1 MVNDNAMRCTNCGVD
16 NIAGAKF
23 CNQCATPL
31 RRVCPKC
38 AHLNAPD
45 AKFCA
50 ECAEALTADVSKS
63 SKQPVRIARERTD
76 SEQTDS
82 DPTDGERKTVTA
94 LFADI
99 KGSTELEQNLDPEEA
114 RAIVDPALKLMIDAV
129 RRYDGYI
136 VQSTGDG
143 IFALFGAPVA
153 HEDHPNRA
161 LYAALRMQEEL
172 RQHGSRLQAEG
183 RAPVE
188 IRVGVN
194 TGEVVVRSIHTGKGQ
209 VEYTPIGHTTNLASR
224 LQTIARTGSIVVSD
238 ATRKLCEGYFSLKPL
253 GATKVKGVIEPVN
266 VYEVTGLGPL
276 RTRLQRSAGRGFT
289 RFVGREREMD
299 AMKAAA
305 QQAKAGRGQIVAAVA
320 EPGVGKSRL
329 FYEFM
334 ATAQSGWM
342 VLEAF
347 SVSHGKAS
355 AYLPVIELL
364 CNYFK
369 ISSND
374 DDRTR
379 REKVAGR
386 LAILDPSL
394 ESTRPFIF
402 TLLGIVEGDEH
413 HRLWE
418 QNLDRLDEYLHEL
431 QKNDPLG
438 QMDAQIRRRRT
449 LDAIKR
455 ILLRESLNQP
465 LMLIFEDLH
474 WLDEDTQ
481 ALLNLLADSIATAR
495 ILLLVDYRPE
505 YSHLWSNKTYYTQ
518 LRLDPL
524 GNESADEMLESLLGD
539 SEDLE
544 PLKRLIIE
552 KTEGNPFFMEEMVQV
567 LLDDSALVRNGSVKL
582 ARPLSELKIPPT
594 VNAILASRIDR
605 LPADQK
611 DLLQTLA
618 VIGMEFRF
626 GLIRKVVAKPEEELE
641 RILSALQLGEFI
653 YEQPSLG
660 EVEYTFKHALTHDVA
675 YSSLLIERRRVLH
688 DQIGAAF
695 ESLYGDNL
703 DDRLA
708 ELAHHFARS
717 DNPAK
722 ALEYCLRVVQQCV
735 SRGSLLDA
743 VAHFETGLQLIKKL
757 PPSGRRDQLEL
768 DLRIAA
774 DLALATSRGWNA
786 PEYRESSARQIAL
799 CKRPGIPW
807 EKVWL
812 ALMTVCYA
820 EINLPSMRRACE
832 IGTELVALAEE
843 HRSAEHLGGA
853 LYTLGMGQIFAGDFR
868 PAAESLD
875 RAIAIWD
882 ATPDSRVTQPS
893 PMTTALST
901 FPSVIRSVS
910 AFNLW
915 VLGYPD
921 QALEWVNKSTELA
934 LETGSMTASG
944 SVHNTAMLLFANL
957 RDYQNCKE
965 RAEAVNL
972 LATELGNSNR
982 RAMSIFYLAW
992 MQSKAGDLDTGID
1005 RMRQSITE
1013 MKATGSELGMDY
1025 FLALL
1030 ATAIG
1035 RTGRF
1040 DEALHLIDESLLRI
1054 ERTGQRCWEAEV
1066 NRLKGELLLAQNGSN
1081 PAQAEQ
1087 SFRTAIEVS
1096 RGQHAKSW
1104 ELRATISLARFL
1116 ATAGKLAEAR
1126 PILAEIRNWFTEG
1139 LDTPDL
1145 KDAKALLDQLGM

>member
-1 MVNDNAMRCTNCGVD
+1 MRCTKCHSD
-16 NIAGAKF
+16 NADGARF

-38 AHLNAPD
+38 AHPNAPD

-50 ECAEALTADVSKS
+50 ECAEALTADASKS
-63 SKQPVRIARERTD
+63 STSAVQIAP
-76 SEQTDS
+76 SETHS
-82 DPTDGERKTVTA
+82 DPAGGERKTVTA

-99 KGSTELEQNLDPEEA
+99 KGSTELEQNLDPEDA
-114 RAIVDPALKLMIDAV
+114 RALIDPTLKLMIDAV

-172 RQHGSRLQAEG
+172 RQHGARLQAEG

-194 TGEVVVRSIHTGKGQ
+194 TGEVVVRSIHTGKGH

-224 LQTIARTGSIVVSD
+224 LQSIARTGSIVVSD

-253 GATKVKGVIEPVN
+253 GATKVKGVSEPVD

-289 RFVGREREMD
+289 KFVGREREMD
-299 AMKAAA
+299 AMKTAA
-305 QQAKAGRGQIVAAVA
+305 QRASAGRGQIVAAVA

-364 CNYFK
+364 RGYFK
-369 ISSND
+369 IDDDD
-374 DDRTR
+374 DDRAQ

-402 TLLGIVEGDEH
+402 TLLGIVEGDDH
-413 HRLWE
+413 VLNWE
-418 QNLDRLDEYLHEL
+418 QNFDRLDEYLREL
-431 QKNDPLG
+431 QKNDPVA

-449 LDAIKR
+449 LDAVKR

-474 WLDEDTQ
+474 WIDQDTQ

-524 GNESADEMLESLLGD
+524 GKESADEMLESLLGD
-539 SEDLE
+539 SADLD
-544 PLKRLIIE
+544 PLKRLIID

-567 LLDDSALVRNGSVKL
+567 LLEDGALVRNGSVKL
-582 ARPLSELKIPPT
+582 ARPLSDLKIPPT
-594 VNAILASRIDR
+594 VQAILASRIDR
-605 LPADQK
+605 LPANQK

-626 GLIRKVVAKPEEELE
+626 SLIRKVVAKREEELE

-695 ESLYGDNL
+695 ESLYGDDL
-703 DDRLA
+703 DDRLP

-717 DNPAK
+717 DNQGK

-743 VAHFETGLQLIKKL
+743 VAHFETGLELIKKL
-757 PPSGRRDQLEL
+757 PESDWRAEMEL
-768 DLRIAA
+768 DLRIAV
-774 DLALATSRGWNA
+774 DLALATTKGWAA
-786 PEYRESSARQIAL
+786 PQYRDSSARQMAL
-799 CKRPGIPW
+799 CKRPGLNW
-807 EKVWL
+807 EKTWL
-812 ALMTVCYA
+812 ALITVCYA
-820 EINLPSMRRACE
+820 EMNLPNMRRSCE
-832 IGTELVALAEE
+832 IGAELVALAEE
-843 HRSAEHLGGA
+843 HSSAEHLGGA
-853 LYTLGMGQIFAGDFR
+853 LYTLGMGKIFAGDFR
-868 PAAESLD
+868 PAAEALD

-882 ATPDSRVTQPS
+882 ATPETAMGATQQSR
-893 PMTTALST
+893 MTTALTT
-901 FPSVIRSVS
+901 FPSVGRSVS

-921 QALEWVNKSTELA
+921 QALEWINKSTVLARESGSLTA
-934 LETGSMTASG
+934 LE
-944 SVHNTAMLLFANL
+944 SVHNTAMLLYVNL
-957 RDYQNCKE
+957 RDYELCKE
-965 RAEAVNL
+965 RAEAVQV
-972 LATELGNSNR
+972 LATELGNSIR
-982 RAMSIFYLAW
+982 RAMSVFYLGW
-992 MQSKAGDLDTGID
+992 IQSRAGEPDNGID
-1005 RMRQSITE
+1005 QMRQSISE

-1030 ATAIG
+1030 ATALG

-1040 DEALHLIDESLLRI
+1040 DEAFRTLDESLSRI
-1054 ERTGQRCWEAEV
+1054 EKTGQRCWEAEV
-1066 NRLKGELLLAQNGSN
+1066 NRIKGELLLAQGSN

-1087 SFRTAIEVS
+1087 SFRTAIKVA
-1096 RGQHAKSW
+1096 RNQHAKSW
-1104 ELRATISLARFL
+1104 ELRATTSLARLL
-1116 ATAGKLAEAR
+1116 ATASGFTEAR
-1126 PILAEIRNWFTEG
+1126 PILAEIYNSFTEG
-1139 LDTPDL
+1139 FDTPDL
-1145 KDAKALLDQLGM
+1145 QDAKTLLLDQPGA